1 MGKKYTYTLSIGMT
15 EILLDPAVAEW
26 TEGAGTSS
34 DILI

>member
-26 TEGAGTSS
+26 TDGTSS